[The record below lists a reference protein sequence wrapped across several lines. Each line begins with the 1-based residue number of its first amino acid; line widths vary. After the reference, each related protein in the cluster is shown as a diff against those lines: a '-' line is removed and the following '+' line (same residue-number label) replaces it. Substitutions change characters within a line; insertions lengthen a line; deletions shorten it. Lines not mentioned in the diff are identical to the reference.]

1 MVSST
6 VVNPTQPVGCAHQAA
21 ACPAVALLQVPCL
34 LCHRLGELSEV
45 GHTGENGHAFK
56 LH

>member
-6 VVNPTQPVGCAHQAA
+6 VINPTQPVGCAHQAA
-21 ACPAVALLQVPCL
+21 ACPAVALPQVPCL
-34 LCHRLGELSEV
+34 LCHGLGELSEV
-45 GHTGENGHAFK
+45 GHAGENGHAFK